1 VTEPIGHIVAPGPV
15 ITHDGSQQVT
25 KAACGSGEEGSL
37 MGQDRTGSRVA
48 PGDATPGARRS
59 AGRSGP
65 AAQPYEVRPV
75 GWVESPLKH
84 RAQAPNQGR
93 EGAPPAWLA
102 IEPDLAEAIGDLRAG
117 DLVIVLTWLDRARR
131 DELACVPGDNPASPP
146 LGVFS
151 TRSPDRPNPIG
162 LHRAQI
168 LAVEGLRI
176 LVSELEALDRTP
188 VIDIKPV
195 LDLVAER

>member
-1 VTEPIGHIVAPGPV
+1 MTEPIGHIVAPGPV
-15 ITHDGSQQVT
+15 ITHDRSQQVT
-25 KAACGSGEEGSL
+25 KAAFGSGEEGSL

-59 AGRSGP
+59 AGRAGP

-168 LAVEGLRI
+168 LVVEGLRI

>member
-1 VTEPIGHIVAPGPV
+1 LRQTGPVTAPTGHIVAPGPV

-25 KAACGSGEEGSL
+25 NAAFGSGEEGSL

-84 RAQAPNQGR
+84 RAQAPNHAR
-93 EGAPPAWLA
+93 AAPPPPSPA
-102 IEPDLAEAIGDLRAG
+102 IQ
-117 DLVIVLTWLDRARR
+117 
-131 DELACVPGDNPASPP
+131 
-146 LGVFS
+146 
-151 TRSPDRPNPIG
+151 PI
-162 LHRAQI
+162 L
-168 LAVEGLRI
+168 
-176 LVSELEALDRTP
+176 P
-188 VIDIKPV
+188 
-195 LDLVAER
+195 

>member
-1 VTEPIGHIVAPGPV
+1 MNQDMAGDRNAAGDAAAAARPPAGRAGPV
-15 ITHDGSQQVT
+15 
-25 KAACGSGEEGSL
+25 
-37 MGQDRTGSRVA
+37 
-48 PGDATPGARRS
+48 
-59 AGRSGP
+59 
-65 AAQPYEVRPV
+65 AQRYEVRPV
-75 GWVESPLKH
+75 AWVESPLKEL
-84 RAQAPNQGR
+84 AQAPNQGR

-195 LDLVAER
+195 LDRVAER